1 MTGASAA
8 ARADS
13 PPATVTFSPQGTI
26 KNVRQ
31 VVARFSQPMV
41 PLGDPRVT
49 QSPFQI
55 DCPQQGTARWHGTAR
70 WIDSRQW
77 SYDFDHDLP
86 AGVRCTFTLVPG
98 LKTLKGAAV
107 ESHPPFVFDTGGPAV
122 IETRPWM
129 GSTGVDENQAFIL
142 VVDAEPVEQTVL
154 DHAEFAVHGMA
165 QRVGVRIVSG
175 ADRDL
180 LLKRFDDFISHRPVI
195 ILQARQAFPDNA
207 DVKLIWGKGIA
218 TISGIATSQAQEINF
233 KVRPE
238 FEAQFRCEREN
249 AQAACIPVTPMTLS
263 FSAPISAD
271 NVKRIAIVGPGGTRR
286 TAQLPDSADL
296 SDIRS
301 LTFPGPFNES
311 AQYTIEIPV
320 GLTDDTGRPLSNA
333 SRFPLTVKTDVFPP
347 LAKFSARFGIIEDVD
362 PVLPVT
368 VRNLEPILRGARLK
382 TSGMP
387 APTGAPLSDFLSRID
402 ARVFGLSTPQAPT
415 VISWLR
421 RVASAQREGSVFA
434 DAATDGTPKSFTM
447 PKPNGA
453 KAFEVVGIP
462 LGKPGLYI
470 VELKSARLGSLL
482 LGKNAPMY
490 VPTAAL
496 VTNLSVHFKQG
507 AANSMVWVTTL
518 EDARP
523 VAGAAVAINDC
534 HGRRLWA
541 GTTDRQGLAL
551 APKIDAVSNP
561 PKCDDIKPAK
571 YDFYTTQ
578 TQALQELGSGLL
590 VTARLGNDF
599 SFVHS
604 SWRYGIE
611 SWRFHLPQEWSP
623 SDLAAHTVLDRPLF
637 RAGETVHMKHFL
649 RDKTV
654 GGFAM
659 VPPAERPATVTIRA
673 IGGDQH
679 YDFPLKWSAA
689 GTAETIWPIPKGA
702 RLGQYSVIM
711 PLKVGPQTYPN
722 EIQTADFRVEEFRL
736 PLMKAVIRMPAQ
748 VQVGVTSIPV
758 DLSAEYLSGGA
769 ASGLPVVL
777 RSQIQPDAFVSFSD
791 FEDFSFANGAVKEGT
806 VTSEQWYQGFET
818 VKPPGV
824 HQRTDLTLDAAGG
837 ARTAI
842 TDIARATTPTDV
854 RAEMEY
860 RDPNGE
866 TQTVSNSITIWP
878 AKWLVGIRADDW
890 VSSPGHVRFRVA
902 VVAEGGKPVAGAPV
916 GVDVFTRKTFSYR
929 KRLVGGFFAYDNT
942 IETRH
947 AGKLCSGVTDKRGLL
962 LCDAKTSL
970 TGSVEVQAT
979 VRDDAGNSSKAYT
992 EVFIPGAERLWFE
1005 GNDEDRI
1012 DLLPEHPQYQPGDIA
1027 RFQVRMPFAEATA
1040 LVAVE
1045 REGIIAASVIH
1056 LSGHNPVITL
1066 PVRDYAPNVF
1076 VSVLAI
1082 RGRVGS
1088 PQPTGMLDLAKP
1100 AFRLG
1105 IAEIR
1110 VGWHVNRLNVTVTP
1124 EHRVYRVRE
1133 KAKITIA
1140 VRTATGAPPPKG
1152 SEVAVAAVDQGLLE
1166 LANND
1171 SWKLL
1176 DAMMGRRPYQ
1186 VDTSTAQMEVVGKR
1200 HYGLKALPPGG
1211 GGGRR
1216 ITRELFDTLL
1226 LWKATVP
1233 LDAAGNASIEVPLN
1247 DSLTSFRIV
1256 AIANGGINMFGTG
1269 DTLIQSTQDLMIL
1282 PGVSPIIR
1290 AGDSFD
1296 AEFTVRNA
1304 SEQPFTATVNAKI
1317 EGVAAQ
1323 PAPQVLELAPGEGKS
1338 IDWKVAVPMGVGELR
1353 YRVDAT
1359 SIAGG
1364 PSDHL
1369 KITQRVLPVVP
1380 VRTYQATLMRWE
1392 KPIAE
1397 PVALPAD
1404 ALAGQGDVQVAL
1416 SPSLSAGLDGVRDWM
1431 RAYPY
1436 TCLEQRVSRAVALGD
1451 PSMWNSI
1458 AADLPQYLDADGLL
1472 KFFPEMHD
1480 GSDILTSYVFSIAH
1494 EAGLTIPPQSEE
1506 AMERGLRGFIAG
1518 TVVRYGVVPGADLP
1532 LRKIAAI
1539 EALSSA
1545 GQANAAMLGSIII
1558 EPNLWPDATVIQW
1571 WNILLRMHD
1580 VPDRAHRLGE
1590 AEQIVRSRLNWQG
1603 TGAHLSGGQCWCL
1616 MTDTESNML
1625 RLDLLLVD
1633 NNLWHD
1639 EVPRVMQGAVRLQSR
1654 GAWTTTL
1661 ANAWGTLAVEKFAHA
1676 FESVPVKGT
1685 TTASLATVSEKIDW
1699 AHDPKGGN
1707 LSLAWPPAQADLDID
1722 HNGSGNPW
1730 VQIRARAAIPLK
1742 SPFSSGYRIT
1752 RTLSAVDTNHGGGWR
1767 RGDIVRVHLK
1777 IEAQTDMTWVVVN
1790 DPLPAGA
1797 SHLGTGLRRD
1807 SAIATASENIG
1818 GENINIENLNSNNY
1832 YWPDFVERPF
1842 DAFRAYYQYIPKG
1855 TFEVEYTIRLNQAGV
1870 FQLPTTRVEALYEP
1884 EMLGELPNA
1893 PFEVAP

>member
-1 MTGASAA
+1 MRTRPDSA
-8 ARADS
+8 
-13 PPATVTFSPQGTI
+13 PPTVTFAPQGTV

-31 VVARFSQPMV
+31 AVARFSQPMV
-41 PLGDPRVT
+41 PMGDPRVT
-49 QSPFQI
+49 QSPFQV
-55 DCPQQGTARWHGTAR
+55 DCPQGTAQWHGTPR

-77 SYDFDHDLP
+77 SYDFDQDLP
-86 AGVRCTFTLVPG
+86 AGVRCTFTLAPG
-98 LKTLKGAAV
+98 LKTLKGAAL
-107 ESHPPFVFDTGGPAV
+107 ESHPPFIFGTGGPAV

-129 GSTGVDENQAFIL
+129 GDSGIDEHQAFVL
-142 VVDAEPVEQTVL
+142 VLDAEPVERTVL
-154 DHAEFAVHGMA
+154 DHAEFAVKGMP
-165 QRVGVRIVSG
+165 QRVGATIMSG

-180 LLKRFDDFISHRPVI
+180 LLKRFSDFINHRPAI
-195 ILQARQAFPDNA
+195 ILHARQEFPDNA
-207 DVKLIWGKGIA
+207 DIKLIWGKGIA
-218 TISGIATSQAQEINF
+218 TVSGIATAQDQEINF
-233 KVRPE
+233 KVRPA
-238 FEAQFRCEREN
+238 FEAIFRCEREN
-249 AQAACIPVTPMTLS
+249 PSAACIPVTPMRLS

-271 NVKRIAIVGPGGTRR
+271 NVKRVTIVGSDGIRR
-286 TAQLPDSADL
+286 PAQLPDSADL
-296 SDIRS
+296 SDIRN
-301 LTFPGPFNES
+301 LVFPGPFNES
-311 AQYTIEIPV
+311 VQYTIEIPS
-320 GLTDDTGRPLSNA
+320 GLTDDTGRPLANA
-333 SRFPLTVKTDVFPP
+333 SHFPLAVKTDEFPP
-347 LAKFSARFGIIEDVD
+347 LAKFSARFGIIEEAD
-362 PVLPVT
+362 PTLPVT
-368 VRNLEPILRGARLK
+368 MRNLEPLIRGARLQA
-382 TSGMP
+382 SGMP
-387 APTGAPLSDFLSRID
+387 SPTGAPLRDFLSRID
-402 ARVFGLSTPQAPT
+402 ARVFGLSTPDAPA

-421 RVASAQREGSVFA
+421 RVASAQRSRSVFA
-434 DAATDGTPKSFTM
+434 DDKSGGASKSFTM
-447 PKPNGA
+447 PKPHGA

-470 VELKSARLGSLL
+470 VELKSVHLGSVL
-482 LGKNAPMY
+482 LGRNAPMY

-507 AANSMVWVTTL
+507 AANSLVWVTTL

-523 VAGAAVAINDC
+523 VAGAAVTIADC
-534 HGRRLWA
+534 HGNRLWA

-561 PKCDDIKPAK
+561 VKCEDLTPSK

-578 TQALQELGSGLL
+578 TQALQELASGVL

-611 SWRFHLPQEWSP
+611 SWRFHLPQAWNP
-623 SDLAAHTVLDRPLF
+623 SDLAAHTVLDRPLL

-649 RDKTV
+649 RAKTV

-659 VPPAERPATVTIRA
+659 VAAAERPTKMTIRGV
-673 IGGDQH
+673 GGDQH

-689 GTAETIWPIPKGA
+689 GTAETDWQIPKSA
-702 RLGQYSVIM
+702 RLGQYSVTM
-711 PLKVGPQTYPN
+711 ALKVGPQTYPN
-722 EIQTADFRVEEFRL
+722 EIETANFRVEEFRI
-736 PLMKAVIRMPAQ
+736 PLMKAVIRMPSA
-748 VQVGVTSIPV
+748 VQVGVTSIPI
-758 DLSAEYLSGGA
+758 DLSAQYLSGGA
-769 ASGLPVVL
+769 ASGLAVTL
-777 RSQIQPDAFVSFSD
+777 RSQVQPDAYVFFPD
-791 FEDFSFANGAVKEGT
+791 FEDFAFANGEVKEGT
-806 VTSEQWYQGFET
+806 VTSESEYQGFEIT
-818 VKPPGV
+818 KPPGI
-824 HQRTDLTLDAAGG
+824 HQRKDLTLDAAGG
-837 ARTAI
+837 VRTDI
-842 TDIARATTPTDV
+842 TDIARSATPTSV
-854 RAEMEY
+854 SAEMEY

-902 VVAEGGKPVAGAPV
+902 VVKEGGKAVAGAPV
-916 GVDVFTRKTFSYR
+916 RVAIFTRKTFSYR
-929 KRLVGGFFAYDNT
+929 KRLVGGFYAYDNT
-942 IETRH
+942 IETRR
-947 AGKLCSGVTDKRGLL
+947 AGELCSGVTDARGLL

-970 TGSVEVQAT
+970 TGSVQVQAS
-979 VRDDAGNSSKAYT
+979 VRDDAGNSSAAYT

-1005 GNDEDRI
+1005 GHDEDRI
-1012 DLLPEHPQYQPGDIA
+1012 DLLPEHPQYQPGDRA

-1045 REGIIAASVIH
+1045 REGIIAASVVH

-1088 PQPTGMLDLAKP
+1088 PAATGMLDLAKP

-1110 VGWHVNRLNVTVTP
+1110 VGWRANRLNVTVMP
-1124 EHRVYRVRE
+1124 QRRVYRVRE

-1140 VRTATGAPPPKG
+1140 VRTASGAPPPRG
-1152 SEVAVAAVDQGLLE
+1152 SEVAIAAVDQGLLE

-1226 LWKATVP
+1226 LWKATVA
-1233 LDAAGNASIEVPLN
+1233 LDAAGNASVEVPLN

-1256 AIANGGINMFGTG
+1256 AIASGGINMFGTG

-1290 AGDSFD
+1290 ASDTFD

-1304 SEQPFTATVNAKI
+1304 SDQPFTANVNAKI
-1317 EGVAAQ
+1317 EGVNSQ

-1338 IDWKVAVPMGVGELR
+1338 IYWKVAVPMGVSELR
-1353 YRVDAT
+1353 YSVDAA

-1380 VRTYQATLMRWE
+1380 VRTYQATLLRWE

-1404 ALAGQGDVQVAL
+1404 ALAGQGDVQVSL
-1416 SPSLSAGLDGVRDWM
+1416 SPSLSAGLDGVREWM

-1436 TCLEQRVSRAVALGD
+1436 TCMEQRVSRAVALGD
-1451 PSMWNSI
+1451 PVLWNSI
-1458 AADLPQYLDADGLL
+1458 ATDLPQYLDGDGLL
-1472 KFFPEMHD
+1472 KFFPEMRE

-1506 AMERGLRGFIAG
+1506 AMVRGLRGFIAG
-1518 TVVRYGVVPGADLP
+1518 TVVRYGAVPGADLP

-1545 GQANAAMLGSIII
+1545 GKANAAMLGSIIV
-1558 EPNLWPDATVIQW
+1558 EPNLWPDATVVEW

-1580 VPDRAHRLGE
+1580 VPDRARRLAE

-1603 TGAHLSGGQCWCL
+1603 TGAHLSGGHCWCL

-1633 NNLWHD
+1633 NKLWHD

-1661 ANAWGTLAVEKFAHA
+1661 ANAWGTLAVEKFARA

-1685 TTASLATVSEKIDW
+1685 TTASLAAASQKLDW
-1699 AHDPKGGN
+1699 AHDPSGGDLN
-1707 LSLAWPPAQADLDID
+1707 LPWPPAQTDLRVD

-1752 RTLSAVDTNHGGGWR
+1752 RTLSAVDKNHSGGWR

-1807 SAIATASENIG
+1807 STIATA
-1818 GENINIENLNSNNY
+1818 GENAGADTVNNDY
-1832 YWPDFVERPF
+1832 YWPAFVERPF
-1842 DAFRAYYQYIPKG
+1842 DAFRAYYDYIPKG

>member
-1 MTGASAA
+1 VAAVTGAVRAASA
-8 ARADS
+8 
-13 PPATVTFSPQGTI
+13 PPTVTFSPQGTI

-31 VVARFSQPMV
+31 AVAHFSQPMV
-41 PLGDPRVT
+41 PMGDPRVAL
-49 QSPFQI
+49 SPFQI
-55 DCPQQGTARWHGTAR
+55 DCPAHGTVQWHGTER
-70 WIDSRQW
+70 WIDGRQW
-77 SYDFDHDLP
+77 SYDFDRDLP

-98 LKTLKGAAV
+98 LKTLSGAALARP
-107 ESHPPFVFDTGGPAV
+107 SSSFVFDTGGPAV
-122 IETRPWM
+122 IESRPWM
-129 GSTGVDENQAFIL
+129 GSGGIDEHQAFVL
-142 VVDAEPVEQTVL
+142 VLDAEPVERTVL
-154 DHAEFAVHGMA
+154 EHAEFAVQGMP
-165 QRVGVRIVSG
+165 QRVSAIIVGG

-180 LLKRFDDFISHRPVI
+180 LLKRFDAFINHRPAI

-207 DVKLIWGKGIA
+207 EVKLVWGKGIA
-218 TISGIATSQAQEINF
+218 TVGGIATAQDQEINF
-233 KVRPE
+233 KVRPA

-249 AQAACIPVTPMTLS
+249 PAASCIPVTPMALS
-263 FSAPISAD
+263 FSAPISAE
-271 NVKRIAIVGPGGTRR
+271 NARRVAIVGADGARR
-286 TAQLPDSADL
+286 VAQLPDSADP
-296 SDIRS
+296 SDIRRVV
-301 LTFPGPFNES
+301 FPGPFKES
-311 AQYTIEIPV
+311 APYTIEIPA
-320 GLTDDTGRPLSNA
+320 GLTDDTGRPLANA
-333 SRFPLTVKTDVFPP
+333 ARFPLAVRTDAFPP
-347 LAKFSARFGIIEDVD
+347 LAKFSARFGIIEAAD

-368 VRNLEPILRGARLK
+368 VRNLGPLLHGARLK
-382 TSGMP
+382 AGGMP
-387 APTGAPLSDFLSRID
+387 SPTGAPLRDFLSRID
-402 ARVFGLSTPQAPT
+402 ARVFGLSAPDAPA
-415 VISWLR
+415 VLSWLR
-421 RVASAQREGSVFA
+421 RVASARRRQSVFA
-434 DAATDGTPKSFTM
+434 GRATDGAPKSFTL
-447 PKPNGA
+447 PRPNGA
-453 KAFEVVGIP
+453 KSFEVLGIP
-462 LGKPGLYI
+462 LGKPGLYV
-470 VELKSARLGSLL
+470 VELKSVHLGAVL

-507 AANSMVWVTTL
+507 AANSLIWVTTL

-523 VAGAAVAINDC
+523 VAGAAVAIADC
-534 HGRRLWA
+534 HGHRLWA
-541 GTTDRQGLAL
+541 GITDRQGLAL
-551 APKIDAVSNP
+551 TPKIDAVSNP
-561 PKCDDIKPAK
+561 PKCEDVTATK

-578 TQALQELGSGLL
+578 TEALRELGSGLL
-590 VTARLGNDF
+590 VTARLGKDF

-611 SWRFHLPQEWSP
+611 SWRFHLPREWSP
-623 SDLAAHTVLDRPLF
+623 TNLAAHTVLDRPLF

-649 RDKTV
+649 RAKTV

-659 VPPAERPATVTIRA
+659 VAPAERPATLTIRA
-673 IGGDQH
+673 GGGDQH

-689 GTAETIWPIPKGA
+689 GTAETTWSIPKGA
-702 RLGQYSVIM
+702 RLGQYTVTM
-711 PLKVGPQTYPN
+711 ALKVGPQTYPN

-736 PLMKAVIRMPAQ
+736 PLMKAAIRMPTQ
-748 VQVGVTSIPV
+748 VQVGVTRVAV

-769 ASGLPVVL
+769 ASGLPVTL
-777 RSQIQPDAFVSFSD
+777 RSQIQPDATVAFPD
-791 FEDFSFANGAVKEGT
+791 FEGFAFANGEVKEGT
-806 VTSEQWYQGFET
+806 VTSEQWYESFET
-818 VKPPGV
+818 AKPPGV
-824 HQRTDLTLDAAGG
+824 HQRKDLTLDAAGG
-837 ARTAI
+837 ARAEI
-842 TDIARATTPTDV
+842 TDIARSPTPVDM

-878 AKWLVGIRADDW
+878 AKWLVGVRADDW
-890 VSSPGHVRFRVA
+890 VSSPSHVRFRVA
-902 VVAEGGKPVAGAPV
+902 VVAEGGKPVANAPV
-916 GVDVFTRKTFSYR
+916 SVDIFTRKTFSYR
-929 KRLVGGFFAYDNT
+929 KRLVGGFYAYDNT
-942 IETRH
+942 IQTRR
-947 AGKLCSGVTDKRGLL
+947 AGELCSGRTDRHGLL
-962 LCDAKTSL
+962 LCDAKTSV
-970 TGSVEVQAT
+970 TGSVEVQAS
-979 VRDDAGNSSKAYT
+979 VRDDAGNSSMAYT

-1005 GNDEDRI
+1005 GHDEDRI
-1012 DLLPEHPQYQPGDIA
+1012 DLLPERPQYQPGDTA

-1040 LVAVE
+1040 LVTVE
-1045 REGIIAASVIH
+1045 REGIIAASVLH
-1056 LSGHNPVITL
+1056 LSGHDPVIAL

-1082 RGRVGS
+1082 RGRIGS

-1110 VGWHVNRLNVTVTP
+1110 VGWRANRLKVTVTP

-1133 KAKITIA
+1133 KAHVRIA
-1140 VRTATGAPPPKG
+1140 VRTATGAPPPRG
-1152 SEVAVAAVDQGLLE
+1152 SEVAIAAVDQGLLE
-1166 LANND
+1166 LANNE

-1186 VDTSTAQMEVVGKR
+1186 VDTATAQMEVVGKR

-1233 LDAAGNASIEVPLN
+1233 LDAAGNASIDVPLN

-1256 AIANGGINMFGTG
+1256 AVASGGVGMFGTG
-1269 DTLIQSTQDLMIL
+1269 DALIRSTQDLMIL

-1290 AGDSFD
+1290 TGDSFD

-1304 SEQPFTATVNAKI
+1304 SERAFTARVDAKI
-1317 EGVAAQ
+1317 EGVADQPTAQ
-1323 PAPQVLELAPGEGKS
+1323 TLELAPGEGKS
-1338 IDWKVAVPMGVGELR
+1338 IDWKVAVPMGVSRLR

-1359 SIAGG
+1359 SGAGG

-1369 KITQRVLPVVP
+1369 AIIQRVLPVVP

-1397 PVALPAD
+1397 PVAPPAG
-1404 ALAGQGDVQVAL
+1404 AIAGQGDVQVAL
-1416 SPSLSAGLDGVRDWM
+1416 SPSLSAGLDGVREWM
-1431 RAYPY
+1431 SAYPY
-1436 TCLEQRVSRAVALGD
+1436 SCLEQRVSRAVALGD
-1451 PSMWNSI
+1451 PTMWNGI
-1458 AADLPQYLDADGLL
+1458 AADLPQYLDGAGLL
-1472 KFFPEMHD
+1472 KFFPAMRD

-1494 EAGLTIPPQSEE
+1494 EAGLTIPPQSEQ

-1518 TVVRYGVVPGADLP
+1518 TVVRYGAVPGADLP

-1545 GQANAAMLGSIII
+1545 AQADASMLGSIII
-1558 EPNLWPDATVIQW
+1558 EPNLWPDATVIEW
-1571 WNILLRMHD
+1571 WNILLRLHD
-1580 VPDRAHRLGE
+1580 VPDRARRLAE

-1625 RLDLLLVD
+1625 RLALLLVD

-1654 GAWTTTL
+1654 GAWQTTL
-1661 ANAWGTLAVEKFAHA
+1661 ANAWGTLAVEKFARA
-1676 FESVPVKGT
+1676 FESVPVTGT
-1685 TTASLATVSEKIDW
+1685 TTASLAASSQKLDW
-1699 AHDPKGGN
+1699 AHDLSGGD
-1707 LSLAWPPAQADLDID
+1707 LSLAWPAAQSDLRID

-1730 VQIRARAAIPLK
+1730 VQIRARAALPLK

-1752 RTLSAVDTNHGGGWR
+1752 RTLSAVDKNHSGGWR

-1807 SAIATASENIG
+1807 STIATA
-1818 GENINIENLNSNNY
+1818 GENIAAQNITNDY
-1832 YWPDFVERPF
+1832 YWPDFIERPF
-1842 DAFRAYYQYIPKG
+1842 DAFRAYYRYIPKG

-1884 EMLGELPNA
+1884 EMLGELPNP

>member
-1 MTGASAA
+1 MSVA
-8 ARADS
+8 ARPDS
-13 PPATVTFSPQGTI
+13 APPPTLTFSPQGTI

-31 VVARFSQPMV
+31 AVAHFSQPMV
-41 PLGDPRVT
+41 PLGDPRVH

-55 DCPQQGTARWHGTAR
+55 DCPEHGKARWHGTER

-77 SYDFDHDLP
+77 SYDFDQDLP

-98 LKTLKGAAV
+98 LKTLKGAPIA
-107 ESHPPFVFDTGGPAV
+107 SHPPFVFDTGGPAV
-122 IETRPWM
+122 IETRPWT
-129 GSTGVDENQAFIL
+129 GSSDIDEHQAFVL
-142 VVDAEPVEQTVL
+142 VLDAEPDEQTVL
-154 DHAEFAVHGMA
+154 EHAEFSVQGMA
-165 QRVGVRIVSG
+165 QRVGANIISG

-180 LLKRFDDFISHRPVI
+180 LLKRFDDFINHRPAI
-195 ILQARQAFPDNA
+195 IVQARQAFPDNA
-207 DVKLIWGKGIA
+207 DVKLIWGTGIA
-218 TISGIATSQAQEINF
+218 TISGIATAQDQEISF
-233 KVRPE
+233 KVRPA

-249 AQAACIPVTPMTLS
+249 AQAACIPVTPMSLS
-263 FSAPISAD
+263 FSAAISAQAA
-271 NVKRIAIVGPGGTRR
+271 KRIAIVGPGGARR
-286 TAQLPDSADL
+286 TAQLPDSADT
-296 SDIRS
+296 SDIRNV
-301 LTFPGPFNES
+301 TFPGPFNES
-311 AQYTIEIPV
+311 AQYTIEIPA

-333 SRFPLTVKTDVFPP
+333 ARFPMAVKTDAFPP
-347 LAKFSARFGIIEDVD
+347 LAKFSARFGIIEEAD

-368 VRNLEPILRGARLK
+368 VRNLEPLLHGARLK
-382 TSGMP
+382 AGGMP
-387 APTGAPLSDFLSRID
+387 SPTGAPLSDFLSRID
-402 ARVFGLSTPQAPT
+402 ARVFGLSTPEAPE
-415 VISWLR
+415 VLSWLR
-421 RVASAQREGSVFA
+421 RVAGASRQRSVFA
-434 DAATDGTPKSFTM
+434 DDKSDDTSGGAPKRFTL
-447 PKPNGA
+447 PRPDRA
-453 KAFEVVGIP
+453 KAFEVLGIP

-470 VELKSARLGSLL
+470 VELKSARLGSVL

-490 VPTAAL
+490 VPTVAL
-496 VTNLSVHFKQG
+496 LTNLSVHFEQG
-507 AANSMVWVTTL
+507 AANSLVWVTTL

-523 VAGAAVAINDC
+523 VAGAAVAIADC
-534 HGRRLWA
+534 HGKRLWA

-561 PKCDDIKPAK
+561 PKCDDLAPTK

-590 VTARLGNDF
+590 VTARLGDDF

-623 SDLAAHTVLDRPLF
+623 SNLAAHTVLDRPLF

-649 RDKTV
+649 RSKTL
-654 GGFAM
+654 GGFAI
-659 VPPAERPATVTIRA
+659 VPPAERPATLTIRA
-673 IGGDQH
+673 VGGDQH

-689 GTAETIWPIPKGA
+689 GIAETTWPIPKGA
-702 RLGQYSVIM
+702 RLGEYSVTM
-711 PLKVGPQTYPN
+711 ALKVGPETYPT

-736 PLMKAVIRMPAQ
+736 PLMKAAIRMPAQ
-748 VQVGVTSIPV
+748 VQVGVTSVPI

-769 ASGLPVVL
+769 AAGLAVTL
-777 RSQIQPDAFVSFSD
+777 RSQVQPNASISFPD
-791 FEDFSFANGAVKEGT
+791 FEDFTFANGEVKQGT
-806 VTSEQWYQGFET
+806 VTSEQWYQGFQT
-818 VKPPGV
+818 VTPPGV
-824 HQRTDLTLDAAGG
+824 HQRKDLTLDAAGG
-837 ARTAI
+837 ARTVI
-842 TDIARATTPTDV
+842 TDIERSPTPTDV

-860 RDPNGE
+860 HDPNGE
-866 TQTVSNSITIWP
+866 TQTVSNSVTIWP
-878 AKWLVGIRADDW
+878 AKWLAGIRADDW

-902 VVAEGGKPVAGAPV
+902 VVAEGGKPVADAPV
-916 GVDVFTRKTFSYR
+916 SVEIFSRKTFSYR
-929 KRLVGGFFAYDNT
+929 KRLVGGFYAYDNT
-942 IETRH
+942 VETRR
-947 AGKLCSGVTDKRGLL
+947 AGELCSGVTDRRGLL
-962 LCDAKTSL
+962 LCDAKTSI

-979 VRDDAGNSSKAYT
+979 VRDNTGNSSMAYT
-992 EVFIPGAERLWFE
+992 EVFIPGSDRLWFE
-1005 GNDEDRI
+1005 GHDEDRI
-1012 DLLPEHPQYQPGDIA
+1012 DLLPEHPQYQPGDVA

-1040 LVAVE
+1040 LVAVA
-1045 REGIIAASVIH
+1045 REGIIAASVVH

-1082 RGRVGS
+1082 RGRIGE

-1110 VGWHVNRLNVTVTP
+1110 VGWRANRLNVTVTP

-1140 VRTATGAPPPKG
+1140 VRTATGAPPPRG

-1186 VDTSTAQMEVVGKR
+1186 VETSTAQMEVVGKR

-1233 LDAAGNASIEVPLN
+1233 LDAAGNASVEVPLN

-1256 AIANGGINMFGTG
+1256 AIASGGINLFGTG

-1304 SEQPFTATVNAKI
+1304 SEQAFTATVNAKI

-1323 PAPQVLELAPGEGKS
+1323 PAQQVLELAPGEGKS
-1338 IDWKVAVPMGVGELR
+1338 IDWKVAVPAGVNELR

-1416 SPSLSAGLDGVRDWM
+1416 SPSLTAGLEGVRDWM
-1431 RAYPY
+1431 RVYPY

-1451 PSMWNSI
+1451 PLTWNSI
-1458 AADLPQYLDADGLL
+1458 AADLPQYLDGEGLL
-1472 KFFPEMHD
+1472 KFFPEMRD
-1480 GSDILTSYVFSIAH
+1480 GSDLLTSYVFSIAH

-1545 GQANAAMLGSIII
+1545 GQANAEMLGSIII
-1558 EPNLWPDATVIQW
+1558 EPNLWPDATVIEW
-1571 WNILLRMHD
+1571 WNILLRMHG
-1580 VPDRAHRLGE
+1580 VSDRARRLAE

-1603 TGAHLSGGQCWCL
+1603 TAVHLSGGHCWCL
-1616 MTDTESNML
+1616 MTDAESNLL
-1625 RLDLLLVD
+1625 RLDLLLID
-1633 NNLWHD
+1633 NHLWHD
-1639 EVPRVMQGAVRLQSR
+1639 DVPRVMQGAVSMQSR
-1654 GAWTTTL
+1654 GAWPTTL
-1661 ANAWGTLAVEKFAHA
+1661 ANAWGTLAVEKFARA

-1685 TTASLATVSEKIDW
+1685 TAVSLAAAAQQLDW
-1699 AHDPKGGN
+1699 AHDPSGGN
-1707 LSLAWPPAQADLDID
+1707 LSLAWPPARADLHID

-1730 VQIRARAAIPLK
+1730 VQIRARAAIALK
-1742 SPFSSGYRIT
+1742 SPFNSGYRIT
-1752 RTLSAVDTNHGGGWR
+1752 RTLSAVDTNHSGGWR

-1777 IEAQTDMTWVVVN
+1777 IEAQTDMAWVVVN

-1807 SAIATASENIG
+1807 SAIATAGENIG
-1818 GENINIENLNSNNY
+1818 AENINNNDY
-1832 YWPDFVERPF
+1832 YLPDFVERPF
-1842 DAFRAYYQYIPKG
+1842 DAFRAYYEYIPKG

-1870 FQLPTTRVEALYEP
+1870 FQLPPTRVEALYEP
-1884 EMLGELPNA
+1884 EMMGELPNA
-1893 PFEVAP
+1893 PFDVAP

>member
-1 MTGASAA
+1 
-8 ARADS
+8 
-13 PPATVTFSPQGTI
+13 
-26 KNVRQ
+26 
-31 VVARFSQPMV
+31 MV
-41 PLGDPRVT
+41 PLGDPRVQ

-55 DCPQQGTARWHGTAR
+55 DCPEHGTAR

-77 SYDFDHDLP
+77 SYDFDRDLP
-86 AGVRCTFTLVPG
+86 AGVRCTFTMASG

-107 ESHPPFVFDTGGPAV
+107 ASHPQFVFDTGGPAV
-122 IETRPWM
+122 IESRPWM
-129 GSTGVDENQAFIL
+129 GSTDIDEHQYFVL
-142 VVDAEPVEQTVL
+142 VLDAEPVEQTVL
-154 DHAEFAVHGMA
+154 EHAEFAVKGMP
-165 QRVGVRIVSG
+165 QRVGANVVGG
-175 ADRDL
+175 ADREL
-180 LLKRFDDFISHRPVI
+180 LVKRFDDFISHRPAI

-207 DVKLIWGKGIA
+207 EVKLIWGKGIA
-218 TISGIATSQAQEINF
+218 TLSGIATTQDQELNF
-233 KVRPE
+233 KVRPA
-238 FEAQFRCEREN
+238 FEARFRCEREN
-249 AQAACIPVTPMTLS
+249 PQAACIPVTPMTLS
-263 FSAPISAD
+263 FSAPIAAENVTRITIVAAD
-271 NVKRIAIVGPGGTRR
+271 GTRR
-286 TAQLPDSADL
+286 AGQLSDSTDL
-296 SDIRS
+296 SDIRNVI
-301 LTFPGPFNES
+301 FPGPFNES
-311 AQYTIEIPV
+311 AAYTIEIPA
-320 GLTDDTGRPLSNA
+320 GLTDDTGRPLANA
-333 SRFPLTVKTDVFPP
+333 ARFPLAVKTDAFPP
-347 LAKFSARFGIIEDVD
+347 LAKFAARFGIIEEAD

-368 VRNLEPILRGARLK
+368 VRNLEPLLHGAKLK
-382 TSGMP
+382 ARGMP
-387 APTGAPLSDFLSRID
+387 SPTGAPVSDFLSRID
-402 ARVFGLSTPQAPT
+402 ARVFGLSTPDAPAT
-415 VISWLR
+415 LSWLR
-421 RVASAQREGSVFA
+421 RVASARRQQSVFA
-434 DAATDGTPKSFTM
+434 GEEADTPKSFTL

-453 KAFEVVGIP
+453 KTFEVLGIP

-470 VELKSARLGSLL
+470 VELKSARLGSVL
-482 LGKNAPMY
+482 LGRDAPMY

-507 AANSMVWVTTL
+507 AANSLVWVTTL

-523 VAGAAVAINDC
+523 VAGAAVAIADC
-534 HGRRLWA
+534 HGNRLWA
-541 GTTDRQGLAL
+541 GTTDQQGLAL
-551 APKIDAVSNP
+551 APKMDAVSNP
-561 PKCDDIKPAK
+561 PKCDDLKPTQ

-578 TQALQELGSGLL
+578 TEALRELSSGLL

-611 SWRFHLPQEWSP
+611 SWRFHLPQAWDP
-623 SDLAAHTVLDRPLF
+623 TDLAAHTVLDRSLF

-649 RDKTV
+649 RAKTV

-659 VPPAERPATVTIRA
+659 VPPAERPASLTIRA
-673 IGGDQH
+673 LGGDQH

-689 GTAETIWPIPKGA
+689 GTAETVWPIPKGA
-702 RLGQYSVIM
+702 RLGRYSITM
-711 PLKVGPQTYPN
+711 ALKVAPQTYPN

-736 PLMKAVIRMPAQ
+736 PLMKATIQMPAQ

-769 ASGLPVVL
+769 ASGLAVTL
-777 RSQIQPDAFVSFSD
+777 RSQIQANAYVFFPD
-791 FEDFSFANGAVKEGT
+791 FEDFVFANGEIKEGT
-806 VTSEQWYQGFET
+806 VASEGWYAGFP
-818 VKPPGV
+818 VFIPPGV
-824 HQRTDLTLDAAGG
+824 HQRKDLTLDAAGG

-842 TDIARATTPTDV
+842 TDIARAPTPV
-854 RAEMEY
+854 QVNAEMEY

-890 VSSPGHVRFRVA
+890 VSSPGRVRFRVA
-902 VVAEGGKPVAGAPV
+902 VAADGGRPVADAPV
-916 GVDVFTRKTFSYR
+916 SVDIFTRKTFSYR
-929 KRLVGGFFAYDNT
+929 KRLVGGFYAYDNT
-942 IETRH
+942 IETRR
-947 AGKLCSGVTDKRGLL
+947 AGALCSGKTDRRGLL
-962 LCDAKTSL
+962 LCEAKTSL
-970 TGSVEVQAT
+970 TGTLEVQAS
-979 VRDDAGNSSKAYT
+979 VRDDAGNSSTANT

-1005 GNDEDRI
+1005 GHDDDRV
-1012 DLLPEHPQYQPGDIA
+1012 DVLPEHPQYQPGDTA

-1040 LVAVE
+1040 LVTVE
-1045 REGIIAASVIH
+1045 REGIIAATVVH
-1056 LSGHNPVITL
+1056 LSGHNPVFTL

-1082 RGRVGS
+1082 RGRVGA
-1088 PQPTGMLDLAKP
+1088 PEPTGMLDLAKP

-1105 IAEIR
+1105 VAEIR
-1110 VGWHVNRLNVTVTP
+1110 VGWRANRLNVTVSP
-1124 EHRVYRVRE
+1124 EHRVYHVRE
-1133 KAKITIA
+1133 KAHVRIA
-1140 VRTATGAPPPKG
+1140 VRTATGALPPKG
-1152 SEVAVAAVDQGLLE
+1152 SEVTIAAVDQGLLE
-1166 LANND
+1166 LANNE

-1226 LWKATVP
+1226 LWKAALP

-1256 AIANGGINMFGTG
+1256 AIASGGINMFGTG

-1304 SEQPFTATVNAKI
+1304 SGQPFTATVNAKI

-1323 PAPQVLELAPGEGKS
+1323 PSPQVLELAAGQGRS
-1338 IDWKVAVPMGVGELR
+1338 IDWKVAVPMGVSQLR

-1364 PSDHL
+1364 PADHL
-1369 KITQRVLPVVP
+1369 AIIQRVLPVTP

-1404 ALAGQGDVQVAL
+1404 AIAGQGDVEVAL
-1416 SPSLSAGLDGVRDWM
+1416 SRSLSAGLDGVREWM

-1451 PSMWNSI
+1451 PALWDGI
-1458 AADLPQYLDADGLL
+1458 AADLPQYLDGDGLL
-1472 KFFPEMHD
+1472 KFFPDIRE
-1480 GSDILTSYVFSIAH
+1480 GSDVLTSYVFSIAH
-1494 EAGLTIPPQSEE
+1494 EAGLGIPPRSAE
-1506 AMERGLRGFIAG
+1506 AMVRGLRGFVAG
-1518 TVVRYGVVPGADLP
+1518 TVVRYGMVPGADLP

-1545 GQANAAMLGSIII
+1545 GEANAAMLGSIII
-1558 EPNLWPDATVIQW
+1558 EPNLWPDATVIEW
-1571 WNILLRMHD
+1571 WNILLRLHD
-1580 VPDRAHRLGE
+1580 VSDRARRLAE

-1616 MTDTESNML
+1616 MTDTDSNIL

-1633 NNLWHD
+1633 NDLWHD
-1639 EVPRVMQGAVRLQSR
+1639 EVPRVMQGAVRRQSR
-1654 GAWTTTL
+1654 GAWPTTV
-1661 ANAWGTLAVEKFAHA
+1661 ANAWGTLAVEKFARA

-1685 TTASLATVSEKIDW
+1685 TTASLAAASQKLDW
-1699 AHDPKGGN
+1699 AHDPRGGN
-1707 LSLAWPPAQADLDID
+1707 LSLPWPPTQADLRVD

-1730 VQIRARAAIPLK
+1730 VQIRTRAAIPLK

-1752 RTLSAVDTNHGGGWR
+1752 RTLSAADSNHRGGWR

-1777 IEAQTDMTWVVVN
+1777 IEAQTDMTWVVVD

-1807 SAIATASENIG
+1807 SAIATA
-1818 GENINIENLNSNNY
+1818 GENVGALNSTNDY
-1832 YWPDFVERPF
+1832 YWPDFTERPF
-1842 DAFRAYYQYIPKG
+1842 DAFRAYYQFIPKG
-1855 TFEVEYTIRLNQAGV
+1855 TFEVEYTIRLNQAGI

-1893 PFEVAP
+1893 QFEVAP

>member
-1 MTGASAA
+1 M
-8 ARADS
+8 
-13 PPATVTFSPQGTI
+13 
-26 KNVRQ
+26 
-31 VVARFSQPMV
+31 
-41 PLGDPRVT
+41 
-49 QSPFQI
+49 
-55 DCPQQGTARWHGTAR
+55 
-70 WIDSRQW
+70 
-77 SYDFDHDLP
+77 
-86 AGVRCTFTLVPG
+86 RCTFTLVPG
-98 LKTLKGAAV
+98 LKTLTGTAL
-107 ESHPPFVFDTGGPAV
+107 ESHSPFVFDTGGPAV

-129 GSTGVDENQAFIL
+129 GSTGVDEHQAFIL
-142 VVDAEPVEQTVL
+142 VLDAEPVEQTVL
-154 DHAEFAVHGMA
+154 EHAEFAVHGMP
-165 QRVGVRIVSG
+165 QRVGARIIGG

-180 LLKRFDDFISHRPVI
+180 LLKRFDDFINHRPAV
-195 ILQARQAFPDNA
+195 ILQARQEFPDNA

-218 TISGIATSQAQEINF
+218 TTSGIETAQAQEINF
-233 KVRPE
+233 KVRPA

-249 AQAACIPVTPMTLS
+249 AQAACIPVTPMSLS
-263 FSAPISAD
+263 FSAPISAE
-271 NVKRIAIVGPGGTRR
+271 NVKRIAIVSPDGVRR
-286 TAQLPDSADL
+286 AAQLPDSADL
-296 SDIRS
+296 SDIRNV
-301 LTFPGPFNES
+301 TFSGPFNES
-311 AQYTIEIPV
+311 AQYTIEIPA
-320 GLTDDTGRPLSNA
+320 GLTDDTSRRLSNA
-333 SRFPLTVKTDVFPP
+333 SRFPLAVKTDPFPP
-347 LAKFSARFGIIEDVD
+347 LAKFSARFGIIEEAD
-362 PVLPVT
+362 PILPVT
-368 VRNLEPILRGARLK
+368 VRNLEPLLRGAQLK
-382 TSGMP
+382 PSGMP
-387 APTGAPLSDFLSRID
+387 SPTGVLLSDFLRRID
-402 ARVFGLSTPQAPT
+402 ARVFGLSTPEAPT

-421 RVASAQREGSVFA
+421 RVAGASRQRSVFA
-434 DAATDGTPKSFTM
+434 DDKSDGAPHRFTL
-447 PKPNGA
+447 PRPNGA
-453 KAFEVVGIP
+453 KAFEVLGIP

-470 VELKSARLGSLL
+470 VELKSARLGSVL

-507 AANSMVWVTTL
+507 AANSLVWVTTL

-523 VAGAAVAINDC
+523 VAGAAVAIADC
-534 HGRRLWA
+534 HGHRLWA

-561 PKCDDIKPAK
+561 VKCEDVKPTK

-578 TQALQELGSGLL
+578 THALQELGSGLL

-623 SDLAAHTVLDRPLF
+623 TNLAAHTVLDRPLL

-659 VPPAERPATVTIRA
+659 VPPAERPATVTLRA
-673 IGGDQH
+673 VGGDQH

-689 GTAETIWPIPKGA
+689 GTAETTWLIPKGA

-711 PLKVGPQTYPN
+711 PLKVAPQTYPN
-722 EIQTADFRVEEFRL
+722 EIQTADFRVEEFRI

-769 ASGLPVVL
+769 ASGLPVTL
-777 RSQIQPDAFVSFSD
+777 RSQIQPNASVSFSD
-791 FEDFSFANGAVKEGT
+791 FEDFTFANGEVKEGT
-806 VTSEQWYQGFET
+806 VTSEQWYQSFET
-818 VKPPGV
+818 TKSPGV
-824 HQRTDLTLDAAGG
+824 HQRKDLTLDGAGG
-837 ARTAI
+837 ARTEI
-842 TDIARATTPTDV
+842 TDIARSSTPTDV

-866 TQTVSNSITIWP
+866 TQTVSNSTTIWP
-878 AKWLVGIRADDW
+878 AKWLAGIRADDW
-890 VSSPGHVRFRVA
+890 VSSPGHVSFRVA
-902 VVAEGGKPVAGAPV
+902 VVAEGGKPVADAPV
-916 GVDVFTRKTFSYR
+916 TVEIFTRKTFSYR
-929 KRLVGGFFAYDNT
+929 KRLVGGFYAYDNT
-942 IETRH
+942 IETRR
-947 AGKLCSGVTDKRGLL
+947 AGELCSGVTDRRGLL
-962 LCDAKTSL
+962 LCDAKTSI
-970 TGSVEVQAT
+970 TGSVEVQAS
-979 VRDDAGNSSKAYT
+979 VRDDAGNSSMAYT

-1005 GNDEDRI
+1005 GIDEDRI

-1082 RGRVGS
+1082 RGRIGS
-1088 PQPTGMLDLAKP
+1088 PEPTGMLDLAKP

-1110 VGWHVNRLNVTVTP
+1110 VGWRANRLNVTVTP

-1140 VRTATGAPPPKG
+1140 VRTATGAAPPKG

-1233 LDAAGNASIEVPLN
+1233 LDAAGIASIDVPLN

-1256 AIANGGINMFGTG
+1256 AIASGGINMFGTG
-1269 DTLIQSTQDLMIL
+1269 DKLIQSTQDLMIL

-1304 SEQPFTATVNAKI
+1304 SEQAFTATVNAKI

-1323 PAPQVLELAPGEGKS
+1323 PAPQVLELAPGEGKL
-1338 IDWKVAVPMGVGELR
+1338 IDWKVAVPMGPSELR

-1392 KPIAE
+1392 RPIAE
-1397 PVALPAD
+1397 PFALPAD

-1416 SPSLSAGLDGVRDWM
+1416 SPSLTAGLDGVRDWM

-1451 PSMWNSI
+1451 PVIWNSI

-1472 KFFPEMHD
+1472 KFFPIMHD
-1480 GSDILTSYVFSIAH
+1480 GNDILTSYVFSIAH

-1506 AMERGLRGFIAG
+1506 AMERGLRGLIAG

-1545 GQANAAMLGSIII
+1545 GEANAAMLGSIII
-1558 EPNLWPDATVIQW
+1558 EPNLWPDATVIEW

-1580 VPDRAHRLGE
+1580 VPDRARRLAE

-1639 EVPRVMQGAVRLQSR
+1639 DVPRVMQGAVRLQSR

-1661 ANAWGTLAVEKFAHA
+1661 ANAWGTLAVEKFARA

-1685 TTASLATVSEKIDW
+1685 TTASLAAAAQKLNW

-1707 LSLAWPPAQADLDID
+1707 LSLAWPPAQADLHVD

-1730 VQIRARAAIPLK
+1730 VQIRSRAAIPLK

-1752 RTLSAVDTNHGGGWR
+1752 RTLSAVDTNHSGGWR
-1767 RGDIVRVHLK
+1767 RGDVVRVHLK

-1797 SHLGTGLRRD
+1797 SHLDTGLRRD
-1807 SAIATASENIG
+1807 SAIATAGENIG
-1818 GENINIENLNSNNY
+1818 NNNY

-1842 DAFRAYYQYIPKG
+1842 DAFRAYYEYIPKG
-1855 TFEVEYTIRLNQAGV
+1855 KFEVEYTIRLNQAGV

>member
-1 MTGASAA
+1 MARAV
-8 ARADS
+8 RADS
-13 PPATVTFSPQGTI
+13 APPSVTFSPQGTI

-31 VVARFSQPMV
+31 AVARFSQPMV
-41 PLGDPRVT
+41 PLGDPRVQ

-55 DCPQQGTARWHGTAR
+55 DCPDHGTERWHGTAR

-77 SYDFDHDLP
+77 SYDFDRDLP

-98 LKTLKGAAV
+98 LKTLKGAALAD
-107 ESHPPFVFDTGGPAV
+107 HPPFVFDTGGPAV

-129 GSTGVDENQAFIL
+129 GDTGIDEHQAFIL
-142 VVDAEPVEQTVL
+142 VLDAEPVEQTVL
-154 DHAEFAVHGMA
+154 EHAEFAVQGMP
-165 QRVGVRIVSG
+165 QRVGASLVSG

-180 LLKRFDDFISHRPVI
+180 LLKRFDDFINHRPAI
-195 ILQARQAFPDNA
+195 ILQARQEFPDNA
-207 DVKLIWGKGIA
+207 EVKLIWGKGIA
-218 TISGIATSQAQEINF
+218 TISGIATAQDQEINF
-233 KVRPE
+233 KVRPA

-249 AQAACIPVTPMTLS
+249 PAAACIPVTPMALS
-263 FSAPISAD
+263 FSAPISAE
-271 NVKRIAIVGPGGTRR
+271 NVKRITIVGADGARHA
-286 TAQLPDSADL
+286 AQLPDSADT
-296 SDIRS
+296 SDIRN

-311 AQYTIEIPV
+311 SQYTVEIPA
-320 GLTDDTGRPLSNA
+320 GLTDDTGRPLANA
-333 SRFPLTVKTDVFPP
+333 ARFPLAVKTDAFPP
-347 LAKFSARFGIIEDVD
+347 LAKFSARFGIIEEAD

-368 VRNLEPILRGARLK
+368 VRNLEPLLRGARLK
-382 TSGMP
+382 ASGIP
-387 APTGAPLSDFLSRID
+387 SPTGAPLSDFLSRID
-402 ARVFGLSTPQAPT
+402 ARVFGLSTPEAPA
-415 VISWLR
+415 VLSWLR
-421 RVASAQREGSVFA
+421 RVASAPRQRSVFA
-434 DAATDGTPKSFTM
+434 DEDTDGAPKSFTL
-447 PKPNGA
+447 PRPNGA
-453 KAFEVVGIP
+453 KAFEVLGIP

-470 VELKSARLGSLL
+470 VELKSARLGSVL

-507 AANSMVWVTTL
+507 AANSLVWVTTL

-523 VAGAAVAINDC
+523 VAGAAVAIADC
-534 HGRRLWA
+534 HGHRLWA
-541 GTTDRQGLAL
+541 GTTDRNGLAL

-561 PKCDDIKPAK
+561 PKCEDVTATK

-578 TQALQELGSGLL
+578 TEALRELGSGLL

-604 SWRYGIE
+604 SWHHGIE
-611 SWRFHLPQEWSP
+611 SWRFHLPQEWNP
-623 SDLAAHTVLDRPLF
+623 SNLAAHSVLDRPLL

-649 RDKTV
+649 RAKTV

-673 IGGDQH
+673 AGGDQH

-689 GTAETIWPIPKGA
+689 GTAETTWPIPKGA
-702 RLGQYSVIM
+702 RLGQYSVTM
-711 PLKVGPQTYPN
+711 ALKVGPQTYPN

-736 PLMKAVIRMPAQ
+736 PLMKAAIRMPAQ
-748 VQVGVTSIPV
+748 VQVGVTSVPI

-769 ASGLPVVL
+769 ASGLAVTL
-777 RSQIQPDAFVSFSD
+777 RSQIQPNAFVSFPD
-791 FEDFSFANGAVKEGT
+791 FEDFTFANGEVKQGT

-818 VKPPGV
+818 VTPPGV
-824 HQRTDLTLDAAGG
+824 HQRKDLTLDAAGG
-837 ARTAI
+837 ARTEI
-842 TDIARATTPTDV
+842 TDIARSPTPVDV

-866 TQTVSNSITIWP
+866 TQTVSNSVTIWP

-902 VVAEGGKPVAGAPV
+902 VVAEGGKPIADAPV
-916 GVDVFTRKTFSYR
+916 SVDIFTRKTFSYR
-929 KRLVGGFFAYDNT
+929 KRLVGGFYAYDNT
-942 IETRH
+942 IETRR
-947 AGKLCSGVTDKRGLL
+947 AGELCSGRTDRRGLL

-970 TGSVEVQAT
+970 TGSVQVQAS
-979 VRDDAGNSSKAYT
+979 VRDDAGNSSMAYT

-1005 GNDEDRI
+1005 GHDEDRI
-1012 DLLPEHPQYQPGDIA
+1012 DLLPEHPQYQPGDTA

-1040 LVAVE
+1040 LVTVE
-1045 REGIIAASVIH
+1045 REGIIAASVVH

-1066 PVRDYAPNVF
+1066 PVREYAPNVF
-1076 VSVLAI
+1076 VSVFAI

-1110 VGWHVNRLNVTVTP
+1110 VGWRANRLNVTVTP

-1133 KAKITIA
+1133 KARVTIA

-1166 LANND
+1166 LANNE

-1186 VDTSTAQMEVVGKR
+1186 IDTSTAQMQVVGKR

-1233 LDAAGNASIEVPLN
+1233 LDAAGNASIDVPLN

-1256 AIANGGINMFGTG
+1256 AIASAGLNMFGTG
-1269 DTLIQSTQDLMIL
+1269 DALIQSTQDLMIL

-1304 SEQPFTATVNAKI
+1304 SEQAFTAAVNAKI
-1317 EGVAAQ
+1317 EGVATQ
-1323 PAPQVLELAPGEGKS
+1323 PAPQILELAPGEGKS
-1338 IDWKVAVPMGVGELR
+1338 IDWKVTVPIGRSELR

-1369 KITQRVLPVVP
+1369 AIIQRVLPAVP

-1392 KPIAE
+1392 RPIAE

-1404 ALAGQGDVQVAL
+1404 AIAGQGDVQVAL
-1416 SPSLSAGLDGVRDWM
+1416 SPSLSAGLDGVREWM

-1451 PSMWNSI
+1451 PTIWNGI
-1458 AADLPQYLDADGLL
+1458 AADLPQYLDGDGLL
-1472 KFFPEMHD
+1472 KFFPEMRN

-1494 EAGLTIPPQSEE
+1494 EAGLRIPPQFEE

-1518 TVVRYGVVPGADLP
+1518 TVVRYGMVPGADLP

-1545 GQANAAMLGSIII
+1545 GDANAAMLGSIII
-1558 EPNLWPDATVIQW
+1558 EPNLWPDATVIGW
-1571 WNILLRMHD
+1571 WNILLRLHD
-1580 VPDRAHRLGE
+1580 VPDRAHRLAE

-1603 TGAHLSGGQCWCL
+1603 TGAHLSGGHCWCL

-1633 NNLWHD
+1633 NKLWRD

-1654 GAWTTTL
+1654 GAWPTTI
-1661 ANAWGTLAVEKFAHA
+1661 ANAWGTLAVEKFARA

-1685 TTASLATVSEKIDW
+1685 TTASLAASSQKFDW
-1699 AHDPKGGN
+1699 AHHPSGGN
-1707 LSLAWPPAQADLDID
+1707 LSLAWPPAQADLHVD

-1730 VQIRARAAIPLK
+1730 VQIRARAAIPLR

-1752 RTLSAVDTNHGGGWR
+1752 RTLSAVDKNHIGGWR

-1797 SHLGTGLRRD
+1797 SHLGTGLGRD
-1807 SAIATASENIG
+1807 SAIATAGENIG
-1818 GENINIENLNSNNY
+1818 AQNIGANDY
-1832 YWPDFVERPF
+1832 YWPDFTERPF